1 LIKHKTAKNAFTESF
16 KMKPYDYIIN
26 HMDVPISDPNGG
38 DFVIHKRDANGNVTV
53 TGDLYAYDKN
63 GVLQPQPNSKTYNS
77 NIGGENLY
85 NSINVY
91 VQEMAK
97 ANQIYKQSNG
107 RMIKEPSQL
116 PEIQDMLRV
125 AAGGEERPMDVNE
138 IFMRGVEQSLSG
150 QK

>member
-1 LIKHKTAKNAFTESF
+1 
-16 KMKPYDYIIN
+16 
-26 HMDVPISDPNGG
+26 
-38 DFVIHKRDANGNVTV
+38 
-53 TGDLYAYDKN
+53 
-63 GVLQPQPNSKTYNS
+63 
-77 NIGGENLY
+77 
-85 NSINVY
+85 
-91 VQEMAK
+91 MAK